1 MPAAIDNN
9 MLRLSS
15 IEGVDCIGD
24 SRSLINNNFTV
35 LGSQLSAAMVALSAL
50 STNPKNLGGPTTLT
64 TYVSSLS
71 VFNFNGSY
79 IGFIPIYR

>member
-1 MPAAIDNN
+1 MPAVINN
-9 MLRLSS
+9 SMLSLSS

-24 SRSLINNNFTV
+24 SRSLINSNFTA
-35 LGSQLSAAMVALSAL
+35 LGSALSAAMVTLSAF
-50 STNPKNLGGPTTLT
+50 SNTKNLGQPTTLT

-71 VFNFNGSY
+71 VFNPAGSY